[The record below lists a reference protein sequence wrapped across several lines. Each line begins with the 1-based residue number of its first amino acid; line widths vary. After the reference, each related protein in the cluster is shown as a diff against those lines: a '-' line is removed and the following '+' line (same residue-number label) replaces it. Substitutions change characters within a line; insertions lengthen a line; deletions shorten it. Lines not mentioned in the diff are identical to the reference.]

1 MHGIME
7 ADMKTKEIILIGLFA
22 ALTAV
27 GALINLPLG
36 PVPFTLQLLFTF
48 LAGALLGKKAGAL
61 SQLVYVLLGG
71 IGLPVF
77 ANMSSGFGVVAG
89 PTGGYIIG
97 FIVGAFIIGLVIE
110 FLQASKMINNSVV
123 VHIIGI
129 LGGLVV
135 VYIFGVFRLS
145 FDYGF
150 SKALIY
156 GFYPFIGLDM
166 LKATIAIAVVIS
178 VKKPLVKAGY
188 LTV

>member
-1 MHGIME
+1 
-7 ADMKTKEIILIGLFA
+7 MKTKEIILIGLFA

-61 SQLVYVLLGG
+61 SQLVYMLLGG

-77 ANMSSGFGVVAG
+77 ANLSSGFGVIAG
-89 PTGGYIIG
+89 PTGGYIVG
-97 FIVGAFIIGLVIE
+97 FVAGAFVIGLVIE
-110 FLQASKMINNSVV
+110 ILTANKGMKNSVM
-123 VHIIGI
+123 VHTLAIIA
-129 LGGLVV
+129 GLIV
-135 VYIFGVFRLS
+135 VYVLGVFRLS

-150 SKALIY
+150 SKALVY
-156 GFYPFIGLDM
+156 GFYPFIGFDL
-166 LKATIAIAVVIS
+166 LKASIAVAVVVA